1 MDTALAFLISMVLGV
16 GGYFAGS
23 AKVIEQ
29 GSRALVERFGRY
41 QRTLDPGLNFVIPVI
56 DSLVVETVRERTTDI
71 TKQQVITEDGINI
84 TVDVIVY
91 WQIVDLARAYY
102 AVENLEDSLGNL
114 VLTEVRAQFG
124 QVELGEA
131 FSKIDEL
138 SRILL
143 ERLDEVTSTWGIKV
157 LRVSLQEIKRPE
169 ELDQAIEREKQ
180 AESERRAA
188 LQRAEGERE
197 AAIAESEGRKK
208 AAIAEAEGI
217 VQAMQ
222 LVSAA
227 MQNNQPQNR
236 EALQRVI
243 QFLLAQ
249 RYVDANQKLSESP
262 NSKIIFMDPKAMNEA
277 LGELMHQDGVPDAP
291 SGPRTQAP
299 PSMPSGGH
307 NGNGDGPAA

>member
-1 MDTALAFLISMVLGV
+1 MDTALAFLVSMVLGV

-41 QRTLDPGLNFVIPVI
+41 QRTLDPGLNFVIPFI

-71 TKQQVITEDGINI
+71 KKQQVITSDGLNI

-102 AVENLEDSLGNL
+102 AVENLEDSLANL

-124 QVELGEA
+124 QVNLA
-131 FSKIDEL
+131 DTFSRIDDL
-138 SRILL
+138 SRTLL
-143 ERLDEVTSTWGIKV
+143 ERMDEVTATWGIKV
-157 LRVSLQEIKRPE
+157 QRVNIQSIERPPEI
-169 ELDQAIEREKQ
+169 DQAIEREKQ
-180 AESERRAA
+180 AESERRAS
-188 LQRAEGERE
+188 LLRAEGERD
-197 AAIAESEGRKK
+197 AAIAESEGRKR

-227 MQNNQPQNR
+227 MQNNETNNR
-236 EALQRVI
+236 EALQRVV

-249 RYVDANQKLSESP
+249 RYVDANQKISESP
-262 NSKIIFMDPKAMNEA
+262 NSKVIFMDPRAMNEA
-277 LGELMHQDGVPDAP
+277 LGELMREEDPTAHAT
-291 SGPRTQAP
+291 GPRSMPP
-299 PSMPSGGH
+299 PSMPSGGS
-307 NGNGDGPAA
+307 NGNGEGPAA